1 MTFFNKNLYKEPILV
16 QKLNKK
22 IKKMNK
28 LWKMN

>member
-16 QKLNKK
+16 QKSNKK